1 MARTR
6 ADRRYNTAKKTAA
19 RKAMAIRGEIDV
31 FPAHGYCG
39 GKIAINGEAASCA
52 RCKNALALERQ
63 FTEAW
68 ANRQITAFMDAIDS

>member
-6 ADRRYNTAKKTAA
+6 ATRRANTAKKTAA
-19 RKAMAIRGEIDV
+19 RKAMAIRGEIDQ

-39 GKIAINGEAASCA
+39 GKIAVNGEAASCA

>member
-6 ADRRYNTAKKTAA
+6 AHRRANTAKKTAA

-39 GKIAINGEAASCA
+39 GKIAVNGEAASCS
-52 RCKNALALERQ
+52 RCKSALALNRQ
-63 FTEAW
+63 FTQNW
-68 ANRQITAFMDAIDS
+68 ADRQISAFMDAIDS